1 MGRCN
6 ARSEARCKFTTT
18 KVLHSD
24 LIQGIQAS
32 PIFGGFLLSMYKWE
46 NNPVFHQM
54 LTLNYEYK
62 LEPTKAQAAQID
74 EWLEICRK
82 VDNSKWA

>member
-1 MGRCN
+1 
-6 ARSEARCKFTTT
+6 
-18 KVLHSD
+18 
-24 LIQGIQAS
+24 
-32 PIFGGFLLSMYKWE
+32 
-46 NNPVFHQM
+46 M

-82 VDNSKWA
+82 VDHSK